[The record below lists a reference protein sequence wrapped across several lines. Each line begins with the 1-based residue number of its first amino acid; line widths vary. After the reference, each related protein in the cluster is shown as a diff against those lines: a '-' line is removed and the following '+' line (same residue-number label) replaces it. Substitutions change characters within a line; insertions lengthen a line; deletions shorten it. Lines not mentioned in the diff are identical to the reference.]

1 MNLTPLLEAPLIIR
15 IHVAT
20 VIPAFF
26 IGTWLI
32 IFSRKGTKAHR
43 VGGTIY
49 FALMVATSIT
59 AIFVRS
65 LNPNGPF
72 FGFSAIHLLIPLTL
86 YGLYGVVR
94 GALTGNIAMHRR
106 AVFGTYFGALVI
118 AGGFTLLP
126 GRIMHA
132 VFFGP

>member
-1 MNLTPLLEAPLIIR
+1 MNLTPLLQAPLVVK

-32 IFSRKGTKAHR
+32 FLSRKGTTLHR
-43 VGGTIY
+43 AGGTVY

-65 LNPNGPF
+65 LSPDAPF
-72 FGFSAIHLLIPLTL
+72 FGFSPIHLLIPLTL
-86 YGLYGVVR
+86 YGLYGVLR
-94 GALTGNIAMHRR
+94 GALSGNIAMHRR
-106 AVFGTYFGALVI
+106 AVFGTYFGALII

-126 GRIMHA
+126 GRIMHS
-132 VFFGP
+132 VFFGS